1 MVERSIV
8 VKEFG
13 LKLCLFL
20 FLAALFS
27 GRTNELGALTGAIA
41 GTIVLWPIY
50 RKLVPAP
57 AARPRRR
64 RPAVEE
70 AAVETAAE

>member
-1 MVERSIV
+1 M
-8 VKEFG
+8 KEFG

-27 GRTNELGALTGAIA
+27 GRTNELGTLTGAIT
-41 GTIVLWPIY
+41 GTILLWPIY

-57 AARPRRR
+57 AARPRRK
-64 RPAVEE
+64 AVVEE
-70 AAVETAAE
+70 DPVEAIAE

>member
-1 MVERSIV
+1 M
-8 VKEFG
+8 KEFG

-20 FLAALFS
+20 FLTALFS
-27 GRTNELGALTGAIA
+27 GRTNELGALTGAVS

-57 AARPRRR
+57 AVQSRR
-64 RPAVEE
+64 RPATEDIP
-70 AAVETAAE
+70 VETAAE